1 MAITKITYSNKVDL
15 NENTSIANI
24 NKVTASDMNE
34 IKTVANNNA
43 TNIGDMDNLVGGTDL
58 VSAIANTLETLLAN
72 INNVTEITF
81 TNSTAT
87 LASGAWRDGTN
98 TITTSSLDG
107 GVYLVV
113 SNFFSQFTTGTGNM
127 LGRCVIDGVEQSFL
141 TLYGSN
147 GYSLGFSIV
156 NVIKLS
162 EGTHTLK
169 IQCFG
174 QQSFKMSSDSMAKA
188 YLIKLGG

>member
-43 TNIGDMDNLVGGTDL
+43 TNIGNMDNLVGGTDL
-58 VSAIANTLETLLAN
+58 VSAIANISETLLAN

-113 SNFFSQFTTGTGNM
+113 SNFVSQFTTGTGNM
-127 LGRCVIDGVEQSFL
+127 LGRCVIDGAEQRYL
-141 TLYGSN
+141 TLYGSS
-147 GYSLGFSIV
+147 GYSIGFSIV

-169 IQCFG
+169 IQCLG
-174 QQSFKMSSDSMAKA
+174 QQSFKMPSSDMAKI
-188 YLIKLGG
+188 YLIKLRG

>member
-24 NKVTASDMNE
+24 NKVNASDMNE
-34 IKTVANNNA
+34 IKSVVNTNA

-58 VSAIANTLETLLAN
+58 VSAILAN

-87 LASGAWRDGTN
+87 LASGDWRDGTN

-113 SNFFSQFTTGTGNM
+113 SNFVSQFTTGAGNM
-127 LGRCVIDGVEQSFL
+127 LGRCVIDGAGQSFL
-141 TLYGSN
+141 TSYGSS
-147 GYSLGFSIV
+147 GYSLGFSIA
-156 NVIKLS
+156 NVVKLS

-169 IQCFG
+169 VQCFG